1 MPSATVFQSTGSDCI
16 AFAVK
21 QGIKE
26 HHNAERKN
34 SGKTLN
40 KQDLL

>member
-16 AFAVK
+16 AFAIK

-26 HHNAERKN
+26 HHNEEQETA
-34 SGKTLN
+34 GKR
-40 KQDLL
+40 